1 MDLLEQY
8 TLQELFFSCCIAV
21 VVLIAMWECGKKL
34 GEIANAYFNKRYKKK
49 TLEKQVIEAVAND
62 GEQDK
67 AIKTL
72 VGILKVQI
80 RHSIVRIAEESLCV
94 GKIGSYELKSLEELY
109 ECYGDEPING
119 NSYVGDLMTK
129 VRELPIDTSNGNP

>member
-8 TLQELFFSCCIAV
+8 TIQELFFSCCIAV
-21 VVLIAMWECGKKL
+21 AVLIAMWECGKKL
-34 GEIANAYFNKRYKKK
+34 GEISNAYFNKKYKKK
-49 TLEKQVIEAVAND
+49 EMEKQVIEAVAND

-119 NSYVGDLMTK
+119 NSYVGDLMSK
-129 VRELPIDTSNGNP
+129 VRALPIDTSNGNP

>member
-34 GEIANAYFNKRYKKK
+34 SEIANAYFNKKYKKK
-49 TLEKQVIEAVAND
+49 EMEKQVIEAVAND

-129 VRELPIDTSNGNP
+129 VRALPIDTSNGNP

>member
-8 TLQELFFSCCIAV
+8 TVQQLFLSCGIAV
-21 VVLIAMWECGKKL
+21 MALIALWECGKKL
-34 GEIANAYFNKRYKKK
+34 GEIGNAYFNKKYKKK
-49 TLEKQVIEAVAND
+49 EMEKQVLEAVAKD

-80 RHSIVRIAEESLCV
+80 RHSIVRIAEESLCE
-94 GKIGSYELKSLEELY
+94 GKIGAYELKSLEELY

-119 NSYVGDLMTK
+119 NSYVGNLMTK

>member
-8 TLQELFFSCCIAV
+8 TLQQLFFSCCITVA
-21 VVLIAMWECGKKL
+21 VLIAIWESGKKL
-34 GEIANAYFNKRYKKK
+34 GEIANAFFNKKYKKK
-49 TLEKQVIEAVAND
+49 EIEKQVLEAVAND

-80 RHSIVRIAEESLCV
+80 RHSIVRIAEESLCE

-109 ECYGDEPING
+109 ECYGEEPING
-119 NSYVGDLMTK
+119 NSYVKDLMVK
-129 VRELPIDTSNGNP
+129 VRNLPIDTSNGNP